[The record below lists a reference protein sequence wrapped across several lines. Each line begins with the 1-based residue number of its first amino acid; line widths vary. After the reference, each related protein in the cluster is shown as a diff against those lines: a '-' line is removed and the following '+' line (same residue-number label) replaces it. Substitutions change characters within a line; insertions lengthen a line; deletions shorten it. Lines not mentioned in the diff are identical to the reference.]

1 MTISGM
7 TMRWT
12 LMTRMKISEAFG
24 VFEIMSSRVYWGFFC
39 LCIIWSFVAI
49 EIIFIRCVIFFAI
62 KYDL

>member
-49 EIIFIRCVIFFAI
+49 EIIFIRV
-62 KYDL
+62 